1 MKTKMY
7 RRLLLIGQLIFVC
20 VLFASTASP
29 QAVVPNPA
37 DIAPV
42 INPPVPQTNIVVSL
56 ADYLTG
62 NVSVFDAM
70 RQALLA
76 CQQKHAVKLIIPT
89 GTYVFDDP
97 KVPQFNYH
105 VGIGNLSDLIIDG
118 QGSQFI
124 FHYPTS
130 GILLVNSQR
139 IIIRNLTIDTDLPLA
154 SLGHATKLSDGRT
167 GIRIL
172 DRYPVT
178 AGMSVLL
185 VAPYDIQNLK
195 FKAVPLQYFIS
206 NPQNVTMIAPQMF
219 TSPDFDRLTEDEEV
233 VVSHYSVFGGAANVA
248 HDVSDVSFENIIVYG
263 APGGIITTG
272 QRGFRLS
279 NCKIMQK
286 PGAQRPISV
295 GTDAVHVLSTS
306 GDILIEDCDISGQT
320 DDGLNITNLWVTV
333 TEKLDSRTVVLT
345 RTRKDNPSAVQA
357 GAQLKFVKP
366 NNLSEYTR
374 LRVLQVSYDNATG
387 RFTATVD
394 QDLPSTVA
402 TGDLAISLTQA
413 NQRFL
418 VRRNYFHDH
427 NGRSLVIQSPTGVVE
442 NNRIKNPMWQG
453 LLMFT
458 DAFFFYEGPGVES
471 LIVRNNTFED
481 CSYGNYGT
489 LGETMAAVNITADVP
504 GTVSDYPVNKNI
516 LFDGNTIIDTPG
528 LAMFVAS
535 GSGLTISNNVIINS
549 NTLGP
554 FPPWYGSSI
563 SVTPHGSLM
572 VTKASN
578 VLLTG
583 NLQLQ
588 TPQQIEKGVFINQQT
603 TSGIT
608 SQGYYLNPLPANV
621 IDDPRFY
628 VRQHYLDFLS
638 RFPDLSGWDFWN
650 NEITSCGTNQQCI
663 DAKRINV
670 SAAYFLSI
678 EFQQTGYLVERIYKA
693 AYGDASGTSSV
704 GTAHQLSVPVVR
716 FNEFLSDTQQIGQG
730 VVVGQTGWE
739 TVLENNK
746 QTFAAQFAQ
755 RSRFASAFATSMPP
769 AQFVDALF
777 LNAGV
782 TPSATER
789 NAALNEFGGATNT
802 SDLAARAR
810 ALRRVAESP
819 TLATNEFNRAFVL
832 MQFFGYLRRDPNTGP
847 DTDYTGYDF
856 WLAKLNQFNGNFVN
870 AEMVKAFITSVEYRT
885 RFGP

>member
-1 MKTKMY
+1 M
-7 RRLLLIGQLIFVC
+7 RRRSFFMAQSTFCLLLLATTLC
-20 VLFASTASP
+20 A

-42 INPPVPQTNIVVSL
+42 INPPNPQTNIVISL
-56 ADYLTG
+56 ADFMTSG
-62 NVSVFDAM
+62 VTVFDAM

-76 CQQKHAVKLIIPT
+76 CQQKHAAKLIIPT
-89 GTYVFDDP
+89 GTYAFDDP

-105 VGIGNLSDLIIDG
+105 VGIGNLSDLVIDG
-118 QGSQFI
+118 QDSQFI

-139 IIIRNLTIDTDLPLA
+139 ILIRNLTIDTDLPLA
-154 SLGHATKLSDGRT
+154 SLGNATKLSDGRT
-167 GIRIL
+167 AIRIL

-178 AGMSVLL
+178 AGMPVLL
-185 VAPYDIQNLK
+185 VAPYDIQKLK

-206 NPQNVTMIAPQMF
+206 NPQNVTMIAPQMY
-219 TSPDFDRLTEDEEV
+219 TSPDFDRLTEGEEV
-233 VVSHYSVFGGAANVA
+233 VVSHYSVFGGAANIA

-320 DDGLNITNLWVTV
+320 DDGLNITSLWVTV
-333 TEKLDSRTVVLT
+333 TKKLDSRTVVLT

-366 NNLSEYTR
+366 NNLSEYAR

-453 LLMFT
+453 LLMYT

-489 LGETMAAVNITADVP
+489 LGETMGAVNITADVP

-516 LFDGNTIIDTPG
+516 LFEGNTIIDTPG

-572 VTKASN
+572 VTKAAN

-583 NLQLQ
+583 NLQLS
-588 TPQQIEKGVFINQQT
+588 TTQQIEKGVFVDPT
-603 TSGIT
+603 TTTGVT
-608 SQGYYLNPLPANV
+608 SQGYYVDPLPPNV
-621 IDDPRFY
+621 VDDSRFY

-650 NEITSCGTNQQCI
+650 NEITSCSTNQQCI
-663 DAKRINV
+663 EAKRINV

-693 AYGDASGTSSV
+693 AYGDGNGASTFPN
-704 GTAHQLSVPVVR
+704 AHQLAVPIVR
-716 FNEFLSDTQQIGQG
+716 FNEFLPDTQRIGSG
-730 VVVGQTGWE
+730 VVVGATGWE

-746 QTFAAQFAQ
+746 QAFANEFVQ
-755 RSRFASAFATSMPP
+755 RSRFTTALPTTMTPT
-769 AQFVDALF
+769 QFVDKLF
-777 LNAGV
+777 ANAGV
-782 TPSATER
+782 SPSATDR
-789 NAALNEFGGATNT
+789 NAAINEFGGAANT
-802 SDLAARAR
+802 ADTAARAR
-810 ALRRVAESP
+810 VLRRAAENS
-819 TLATNEFNRAFVL
+819 TVNTQEFNRAFVL
-832 MQFFGYLRRDPNTGP
+832 MQFFGYLRRNPNDTP
-847 DTDYTGYDF
+847 DSDYSGYDF
-856 WLAKLNQFNGNFVN
+856 WLTKLNQFNGNFVN
-870 AEMVKAFITSVEYRT
+870 AEMVKAFISSTEYRM

>member
-1 MKTKMY
+1 MGRTSVFFLRLTFY
-7 RRLLLIGQLIFVC
+7 LLLLSASVC
-20 VLFASTASP
+20 G

-42 INPPVPQTNIVVSL
+42 INPPNPQTNIVVSL
-56 ADYLTG
+56 GDYLTG

-70 RQALLA
+70 RQALAA
-76 CQQKHAVKLIIPT
+76 CQQKHAAKLIIPT

-105 VGIGNLSDLIIDG
+105 VGIGNLSDLVIDG

-139 IIIRNLTIDTDLPLA
+139 IAIRNLTIDTDLPLA
-154 SLGHATKLSDGRT
+154 SLGNATKLSDGRT
-167 GIRIL
+167 AIRIL
-172 DRYPVT
+172 DRYPVN
-178 AGMSVLL
+178 AGMPVLL

-195 FKAVPLQYFIS
+195 FKTVPLQYFIS
-206 NPQNVTMIAPQMF
+206 NPQNVTMIGPQIY
-219 TSPDFDRLTEDEEV
+219 TSPDFDRLTEGEEV
-233 VVSHYSVFGGAANVA
+233 VVSHYSVFGGTANVA
-248 HDVSDVSFENIIVYG
+248 HDVSDISFENIIVYG
-263 APGGIITTG
+263 APGGIILTG

-295 GTDAVHVLSTS
+295 GTDAVHVLNTS
-306 GDILIEDCDISGQT
+306 GDILIEDCDISAQT
-320 DDGLNITNLWVTV
+320 DDGLNITGLWVTV
-333 TEKLDSRTVVLT
+333 TEKADSRTVILT
-345 RTRKDNPSAVQA
+345 RTRKDNPWAIQA

-374 LRVLQVSYDNATG
+374 LKVLQVSYDNATG

-402 TGDLAISLTQA
+402 IGDRAISLTQS

-418 VRRNYFHDH
+418 VRRNYFHDN
-427 NGRSLVIQSPTGVVE
+427 NGRAMVIQSPTGIVE
-442 NNRIKNPMWQG
+442 NNRIKNPTWQG

-458 DAFFFYEGPGVES
+458 DAFFFYEGPGAES
-471 LIVRNNTFED
+471 LIVRNNTFVD

-516 LFDGNTIIDTPG
+516 LFEGNTIIDTPG

-535 GSGLTISNNVIINS
+535 ASGVTISNNVIINS
-549 NTLGP
+549 NTLGA

-578 VLLTG
+578 VLISG
-583 NLQLQ
+583 NLQLT
-588 TPQQIEKGVFINQQT
+588 TPQQTEKGVFIDQQT

-608 SQGYYLNPLPANV
+608 SQGFYIDLLPPNV
-621 IDDPRFY
+621 IDDSRFY

-638 RFPDLSGWDFWN
+638 RFPDSSGWDFWN

-678 EFQQTGYLVERIYKA
+678 EFQQTGYLVERIYKS
-693 AYGDASGTSSV
+693 AYGSASGTSTF
-704 GTAHQLSVPVVR
+704 GGAHQVPVPIVR
-716 FNEFLSDTQQIGQG
+716 FSEFLPDTQQIGQG
-730 VVVGQTGWE
+730 VIVGQTGWE

-755 RSRFASAFATSMPP
+755 RSRFVSAFATSLTP

-777 LNAGV
+777 ANAGV
-782 TPSATER
+782 TPTAPDR
-789 NAALNEFGGATNT
+789 AAAIAEFGSATNT
-802 SDLAARAR
+802 SDVAARAR
-810 ALRRVAESP
+810 ALRKVAENSS
-819 TLATNEFNRAFVL
+819 LVTNEFNRAFVL
-832 MQFFGYLRRDPNTGP
+832 MQFFGYLRRDPNSGP
-847 DTDYTGYDF
+847 DIDYTGYDF
-856 WLAKLNQFNGNFVN
+856 WLTKLNQFNGNFVS
-870 AEMVKAFITSVEYRT
+870 AEMVKAFITSTEYRQ

>member
-1 MKTKMY
+1 M
-7 RRLLLIGQLIFVC
+7 RRRSFFMAQSTFCLLLLATTLC
-20 VLFASTASP
+20 A

-42 INPPVPQTNIVVSL
+42 INPPNPQTNIVISL
-56 ADYLTG
+56 ADFMTSG
-62 NVSVFDAM
+62 VTVFDAM

-76 CQQKHAVKLIIPT
+76 CQQKHAAKLIIPT
-89 GTYVFDDP
+89 GTYAFDDP

-105 VGIGNLSDLIIDG
+105 VGIGNLSDLVIDG
-118 QGSQFI
+118 QDSQFI

-139 IIIRNLTIDTDLPLA
+139 ILIRNLTIDTDLPLA
-154 SLGHATKLSDGRT
+154 SLGNATKLSDGRT
-167 GIRIL
+167 AIRIL

-178 AGMSVLL
+178 AGMPVLL
-185 VAPYDIQNLK
+185 VAPYDIQKLK

-206 NPQNVTMIAPQMF
+206 NPQNVTMIAPQMY
-219 TSPDFDRLTEDEEV
+219 TSPDFDRLTEGEEV
-233 VVSHYSVFGGAANVA
+233 VVSHYSVFGGAANIA

-320 DDGLNITNLWVTV
+320 DDGLNITSLWVTV
-333 TEKLDSRTVVLT
+333 TKKLDSRTVVLT

-366 NNLSEYTR
+366 NNLSEYAR

-453 LLMFT
+453 LLMYT

-489 LGETMAAVNITADVP
+489 LGETMGAVNITADVP

-516 LFDGNTIIDTPG
+516 LFEGNTIIDTPG

-572 VTKASN
+572 VTKAAN

-583 NLQLQ
+583 NLQLS
-588 TPQQIEKGVFINQQT
+588 TTQQIEKGVFVDPT
-603 TSGIT
+603 TTTGVT
-608 SQGYYLNPLPANV
+608 SQGYYVDPLPPNV
-621 IDDPRFY
+621 VDDSRFY

-650 NEITSCGTNQQCI
+650 NEITSCSTNQQCI
-663 DAKRINV
+663 EAKRINV

-693 AYGDASGTSSV
+693 AYGDGNGASTFPS
-704 GTAHQLSVPVVR
+704 AHQLAVPIVR
-716 FNEFLSDTQQIGQG
+716 FNEFLPDTQRIGSG
-730 VVVGQTGWE
+730 VVVGATGWE

-746 QTFAAQFAQ
+746 QAFANEFVQ
-755 RSRFASAFATSMPP
+755 RSRFTTALPTTMTPT
-769 AQFVDALF
+769 QFVDKLF
-777 LNAGV
+777 ANAGV
-782 TPSATER
+782 SPSATDR
-789 NAALNEFGGATNT
+789 NAAINEFGGAANT
-802 SDLAARAR
+802 ADTAARAR
-810 ALRRVAESP
+810 VLRRAAENS
-819 TLATNEFNRAFVL
+819 TVNTQEFNRAFVL
-832 MQFFGYLRRDPNTGP
+832 MQFFGYLRRNPNDTP
-847 DTDYTGYDF
+847 DSDYSGYDF
-856 WLAKLNQFNGNFVN
+856 WLTKLNQFNGNFVN
-870 AEMVKAFITSVEYRT
+870 AEMVKAFISSTEYRM